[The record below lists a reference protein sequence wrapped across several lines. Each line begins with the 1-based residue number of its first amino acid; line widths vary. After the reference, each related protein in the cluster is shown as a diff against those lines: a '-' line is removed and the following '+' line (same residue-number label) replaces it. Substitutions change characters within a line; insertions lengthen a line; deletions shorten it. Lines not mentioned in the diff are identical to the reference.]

1 MAAVKL
7 ELIQKMALEMKANA
21 ILIQLICKKAYKCKY
36 MRWNDGWNNLITASF
51 SNFYLQHEH

>member
-36 MRWNDGWNNLITASF
+36 MRWKMMVEII
-51 SNFYLQHEH
+51 